1 MAHEISTH
9 HGNRKETE
17 VEGSI
22 AMPMGSSSQATFV
35 VHILHCLLA
44 SSSPLL
50 SSPHLSPSLPLFL
63 SPPLTYLRK
72 VGQDGEG
79 DAKGDSMGE

>member
-35 VHILHCLLA
+35 VHILHCLLV
-44 SSSPLL
+44 
-50 SSPHLSPSLPLFL
+50 SSPHLTSLLLFL